1 MRARIP
7 TTLQIALPGEV
18 QLAVGRWLRLSRQH
32 QALTLSMLASKSGV
46 PMMTL
51 SRLERQGKG
60 SLEALLRAL
69 MALAELDAFNAWLQE
84 QLRMASLPHSID
96 EILAAQPP
104 RERLRVRRKKAKR

>member
-18 QLAVGRWLRLSRQH
+18 QLAVGRWLRLNRQR
-32 QALTLSMLASKSGV
+32 QSLTLSMLASKSGV

-60 SLEALLRAL
+60 SLEAMLRAL
-69 MALAELDAFNAWLQE
+69 MALGELDPFNTWLQE
-84 QLRMASLPHSID
+84 QLRMASLPNSID
-96 EILAAQPP
+96 EILAARPK
-104 RERLRVRRKKAKR
+104 RERLRVRRTKVKR